1 METISPVLDT
11 IAIIIDIFSVIVIT
25 YGVALCAKDF
35 IITRFTL
42 RDSKESFIATTL
54 IKNQLAS
61 YILLSLEIL
70 IAADIIETIVSPT
83 LTDISFLAAT
93 VVIRTVISYFLNK
106 EIKESNLQDDLN

>member
-1 METISPVLDT
+1 MEKISPILDT
-11 IAIIIDIFSVIVIT
+11 LAIIIDIFSVIVIT
-25 YGVALCAKDF
+25 YGVILCAKDF
-35 IITRFTL
+35 IVTRFTSK
-42 RDSKESFIATTL
+42 DSKDSFIATTV

-83 LTDISFLAAT
+83 LTDIALLAAT

-106 EIKESNLQDDLN
+106 EIKESNLEEDLN

>member
-1 METISPVLDT
+1 MEKISPILDT
-11 IAIIIDIFSVIVIT
+11 LAIIIDIFSVIVIT
-25 YGVALCAKDF
+25 YGVILCAKDF
-35 IITRFTL
+35 IVTRFTSK
-42 RDSKESFIATTL
+42 DSKDSFIATTV

-83 LTDISFLAAT
+83 LTDIALLAAT

-106 EIKESNLQDDLN
+106 EIKESNLKEDLD